1 MTPWHHRRRHQVR
14 LSARRSTTPVR
25 VLESLET
32 RLALSGDGAT
42 TTLGAFASSDGAL
55 PRFDIGSPQLVD
67 LWVDPTR
74 GNDAVAGRSRAEPLR
89 TLSEAWR
96 RIPAGTTLSTGY
108 RINLLPGSYQESA
121 VPNYWERR
129 HGTATSP
136 VILAA
141 ADGPGT
147 VRLPSL
153 NIFDCRSLYLVGLWI
168 EAGGGDVLHFERCEN
183 VLLRDTTVRGTGN
196 IATYAAP
203 QEALKANQSRH
214 IYIENCDISGGWDN
228 AIDFVAVQHG
238 HVVGSRIHRA
248 GDWAMYAKGGSAH
261 LTIAGNEIFDAGTG
275 GFTAG
280 QGTGFEFMVAP
291 YLTFEASDIRFVHNV
306 VHDTQGAGFG
316 VNGGSNILM
325 AHNTLYRV
333 GARSH
338 VIEVVHGSRSCD
350 GDVAACSR
358 YLAAGGWGTNV
369 SGGDEPIPNEN
380 VFILNNVVLNPDGSM
395 SQWQHFA
402 VAGPRTPSIGS
413 NIPSPARAD
422 TNLQIR
428 GNVIWNGPAGH
439 SLGIDAGSVAS
450 DILANNA
457 INSLRPVLVDPAN
470 GDYRFSPSFSLPN
483 PVPLPTLPGGNPPP
497 VAPPPAPLPPAI
509 AFFRLPVGR
518 IYRPGEPLVFT
529 AVMTEPVVVT
539 GVPNIRIVIGST
551 TRLAR
556 FSGGS
561 GTSTLTFTY
570 TATRKD
576 RDADGIAVLDSIR
589 LPAGA
594 RILTIRGAVVA
605 TAFSAGDASGIRVEP
620 PPRIR
625 AGRR

>member
-1 MTPWHHRRRHQVR
+1 M
-14 LSARRSTTPVR
+14 
-25 VLESLET
+25 
-32 RLALSGDGAT
+32 SGDGLAT
-42 TTLGAFASSDGAL
+42 MPGASDGSL
-55 PRFDIGSPQLVD
+55 PRFDIGSPELVE
-67 LWVDPTR
+67 LWVDPAR
-74 GNDAVAGRSRAEPLR
+74 GNDAVAGLSRAEPLR

-96 RIPAGTTLSTGY
+96 RVPAGTTLSTGY
-108 RINLLPGSYQESA
+108 RINLLPGTYPESA

-141 ADGPGT
+141 TDGLGT
-147 VRLPSL
+147 VRLPSM
-153 NIFDCRSLYLVGLWI
+153 NVFDCQSLYLVGLWI

-183 VLLRDTTVRGTGN
+183 VLLRDTTVRGTGDLS
-196 IATYAAP
+196 TYAAP
-203 QEALKANQSRH
+203 QEALKVNQSRH
-214 IYIENCDISGGWDN
+214 IHVENCDISGGWDN

-261 LTIAGNEIFDAGTG
+261 LTVAGNEIFDAGTG

-350 GDVAACSR
+350 GDVATCSR
-358 YLAAGGWGTNV
+358 SLAAGGWGTNV
-369 SGGDEPIPNEN
+369 PGREEPIPNEN

-395 SQWQHFA
+395 SQWQHFT
-402 VAGPRTPSIGS
+402 VAEPRTPSIGS

-428 GNVIWNGPAGH
+428 GNVIWNGPVGH
-439 SLGIDAGSVAS
+439 SLGIDAGPLAS

-457 INSLRPVLVDPAN
+457 INTLRPMLVDPEN
-470 GDYRFSPSFSLPN
+470 GDYRFAASFTLPN
-483 PVPLPTLPGGNPPP
+483 PVPLPTLPGGGPPP
-497 VAPPPAPLPPAI
+497 VTPPPAPVPPGIASFTLPES
-509 AFFRLPVGR
+509 R
-518 IYRPGEPLVFT
+518 IYRPGEQIVFT

-539 GVPNIRIVIGST
+539 GSPCIRIIVGST

-561 GTSTLTFTY
+561 GTSTLTFSY
-570 TATRKD
+570 TVTRKD
-576 RDADGIAVLDSIR
+576 RDADGIAVRDRIR
-589 LPAGA
+589 LPEGA
-594 RILTIRGAVVA
+594 SIRTLPGAAVA
-605 TAFSAGDASGIRVEP
+605 TAFSAGDTSGIRVEP
-620 PPRIR
+620 P
-625 AGRR
+625 RRLRTHRR